1 MRGNFAGL
9 NVKKGCPWLKQR
21 PERKQ
26 AANDQ
31 HYPLHLIIA
40 HRSDATIFPT
50 ALVTVDRLR
59 EATCNLTYTDVD
71 PDDQF
76 WIALLS
82 DDAKTAAELFREPM
96 VSWRISRRN
105 LFIGDCS
112 YDTDLAAIHYPITR
126 FGKMRSTLKNHLSNL
141 HLQFEGAPTVSTFLS
156 STYGGDDS
164 DLLMLPP
171 PTSCARI
178 AKPIAPLVFYTAKIV
193 ALQSGITPDAKPP
206 PPTELSMNVSAGNNA
221 EAESDDDAEELLL
234 KYPVSVLFR
243 CLVLMQQLKNAASLD
258 IIVKLASAF
267 ALNQTTI
274 VNLCGRLRQVSYR
287 SRVDRRYTDA
297 RSNWITFQCITS
309 GTFSHK
315 QSQRI
320 LYGRRSL
327 VAIRHHK

>member
-126 FGKMRSTLKNHLSNL
+126 FGK
-141 HLQFEGAPTVSTFLS
+141 
-156 STYGGDDS
+156 
-164 DLLMLPP
+164 
-171 PTSCARI
+171 
-178 AKPIAPLVFYTAKIV
+178 
-193 ALQSGITPDAKPP
+193 
-206 PPTELSMNVSAGNNA
+206 
-221 EAESDDDAEELLL
+221 
-234 KYPVSVLFR
+234 
-243 CLVLMQQLKNAASLD
+243 
-258 IIVKLASAF
+258 
-267 ALNQTTI
+267 
-274 VNLCGRLRQVSYR
+274 CGQR
-287 SRVDRRYTDA
+287 SRTTYPTCTCNLRAHQPYQHFFYRRTEA
-297 RSNWITFQCITS
+297 TISIC
-309 GTFSHK
+309 
-315 QSQRI
+315 
-320 LYGRRSL
+320 
-327 VAIRHHK
+327 